1 MPAGTELHLLKH
13 VAVSEYNSLRKIFV
27 ESKSENVNYHYLYL
41 LMYFSFTQN
50 SFFYSNQTSACLVDK
65 LLDMI

>member
-1 MPAGTELHLLKH
+1 MPLGTELHLLKH
-13 VAVSEYNSLRKIFV
+13 VAISAYNSLRKIFV
-27 ESKSENVNYHYLYL
+27 ESKSENVNDHYLYL

-50 SFFYSNQTSACLVDK
+50 SFFYSSQTSACQVGK

>member
-13 VAVSEYNSLRKIFV
+13 VAVSAYNSLRKIFV

-41 LMYFSFTQN
+41 LMYFLFTQN
-50 SFFYSNQTSACLVDK
+50 SFFYSNQTACLVDK